1 MASEGYVAPEID
13 TPNCCSCGECVSI
26 NPNIFEYDADGRA
39 VIKDP
44 QGGPYKDLVK
54 AAEKCAAMV
63 IKPGLPADRSD
74 PEIEKWIQRGEKC
87 NQ

>member
-26 NPNIFEYDADGRA
+26 NSDIFEYDGDGRA
-39 VIKDP
+39 VIKDA
-44 QGGPYKDLVK
+44 QAGPYKDLVV

-74 PEIEKWIQRGEKC
+74 PEIESWIKRGEKY